1 MKLSRLRT
9 NYEENPVGIAG
20 IPAFSWVLESE
31 IPNTMQEA
39 FSLEILTG
47 GERVYAS
54 GKRVSGQSVG
64 FEPEGFTVLPAQR
77 YQWKLHVWSNRREEA
92 QAEAQFEGGIA
103 TWRQILK

>member
-1 MKLSRLRT
+1 MSLERDTKNYYSIIQGVDVHMKLSRLRT

-54 GKRVSGQSVG
+54 GKRVSGQ
-64 FEPEGFTVLPAQR
+64 
-77 YQWKLHVWSNRREEA
+77 
-92 QAEAQFEGGIA
+92 
-103 TWRQILK
+103 